1 MSDCIF
7 CKIANKEIESYL
19 IEESENFLA
28 FLDIKPHAPG
38 HTLLIPK
45 KHIANLED
53 FPQNLGEEFV
63 FLSKKIITL
72 LSKALETKD
81 FTIGINHGKLA
92 GQAVEHL
99 HLHFI
104 PRFKDDKGGSI
115 HSVVYNPPKEELS
128 LIYEKI
134 MKVKNEGQS

>member
-104 PRFKDDKGGSI
+104 PRLKDDKGGSI

>member
-7 CKIANKEIESYL
+7 CKIAKKEIESYV
-19 IEESENFLA
+19 IEETENFIS

-45 KHIANLED
+45 KHVANLEEL
-53 FPQNLGEEFV
+53 PQELGEEFV
-63 FLSKKIITL
+63 FLSKRLITL

-128 LIYEKI
+128 VIYEKI
-134 MKVKNEGQS
+134 MKVKNES